1 MKLRSTRPVMAAVL
15 AICVL
20 VMGAIAPAHAKPAS
34 DTSVLLAAADPSATQ
49 HFVPEYGIYYDRYEP
64 TFYTG
69 FAPRG
74 NDPSRLHLQLGRG
87 NQLRATLVLSNAAL
101 EAYARDLQAR
111 YRSYKSLIDQGRL
124 VLTQNHGF
132 DTFEKQIKDINID
145 ELVAAEPELSKAD
158 LRNRNLELM
167 ERLNPGRVFRIT
179 MPVDEVVRRWVA
191 AIGLKD
197 RKSVTTAR
205 QLELINLML
214 PTRLFVAEL
223 APDVS
228 ATLKSMVKTAPV
240 VGDLDDPAV
249 LATTRADFLQLFE
262 RVTGGRYSLRDGA
275 LVFNEFTA
283 VYPNGSFNEYV
294 NYKGHQIPMF
304 PTPGRRA
311 LTTHQRS
318 KTVDHIPT
326 VAVYSYSPWIP
337 YMHVG
342 TRLHNSFHTL
352 WWRMDPAKVSFLP
365 EEVRSAPT
373 NKRTGKPYGQYW
385 LLSRGP
391 MSHGCTHVNTGHIN
405 ELRQLLPAETERMYE
420 VDVFLNKSH
429 QFDVFDIDGDFVP
442 EVMGV
447 KYFVAYSLRNKKAH
461 RLRAPM
467 ERKAFYDW
475 LYGGELEYDDQG
487 RPFFPV
493 AKDAQFIGRK
503 AVDGAEHR
511 NILLYEAEYEPQK
524 LQFYKMVDIPFA
536 RELRKVGDRRP
547 FSR

>member
-1 MKLRSTRPVMAAVL
+1 MPLAFLGFAVACFLSAA
-15 AICVL
+15 
-20 VMGAIAPAHAKPAS
+20 GFTPAIAGTRDSNS
-34 DTSVLLAAADPSATQ
+34 DRTILLAANQSSATQ
-49 HFVPEYGIYYDRYEP
+49 QGTPNYGTYYERYEP

-74 NDPSRLHLQLGRG
+74 RDPSRLHLQLGRG
-87 NQLRATLVLSNAAL
+87 NQLRATLVVSNAVL
-101 EAYARDLQAR
+101 EGYARDLLDRDRNYQT
-111 YRSYKSLIDQGRL
+111 LIDQGRL
-124 VLTQNHGF
+124 VLTQNNGF
-132 DTFEKQIKDINID
+132 DAFKAKLKSIGIES
-145 ELVAAEPELSKAD
+145 LVAEESGLSKSD
-158 LRNRNLELM
+158 LRERNRQLM
-167 ERLNPGRVFRIT
+167 ERLNPERVFRIR

-191 AIGLKD
+191 RVGLKD
-197 RKSVTTAR
+197 RKGMTTAR
-205 QLELINLML
+205 QLELLNLML
-214 PTRLFVAEL
+214 PTRLFIAEL

-228 ATLKSMVKTAPV
+228 TTLKSLVRTAPV
-240 VGDLDDPAV
+240 PAELDDPAI

-262 RVTGGRYSLRDGA
+262 RVTAGRYPMEDGSFA
-275 LVFNEFTA
+275 FTEFTA
-283 VYPNGSFNEYV
+283 IYPNGSFNEYV
-294 NYKGHQIPMF
+294 NYNGHRIPMF

-326 VAVYSYSPWIP
+326 IPIYSYSPWIP

-342 TRLHNSFHTL
+342 PKLHNSFHTL
-352 WWRMDPAKVSFLP
+352 WWRMDPSKVSFLP
-365 EEVRSAPT
+365 DEMRSAPT
-373 NKRTGKPYGQYW
+373 NERTGKPYSRYW

-405 ELRQLLPAETERMYE
+405 ELRQLLPAEAKRMYE
-420 VDVFLNKSH
+420 VDAFLNKSH
-429 QFDVFDIDGDFVP
+429 LFDVFDIDGDFVP

-467 ERKAFYDW
+467 ERRAFYEW

-487 RPFFPV
+487 RAFFRV
-493 AKDAQFIGRK
+493 AKDARFIGRK
-503 AVDGAEHR
+503 AVDGAEYHD
-511 NILLYEAEYEPQK
+511 IYLYEAEYEPQK

-536 RELRKVGDRRP
+536 RELRKVGDGHP